1 VTVLKIK
8 PSITLERL
16 DGETIAID
24 FESGSFFGF
33 RESAADIIWL
43 ISERVEVERFF
54 DVIQRHF
61 RATDDAGSLIAQI
74 NTFVEDLTNLG
85 IVETGVSPKEGTEL
99 DIRTISLPSDYERDV
114 WRSPTIDSN
123 DSLKDLLTIDPIHD
137 VTEGGWP
144 DSRKN

>member
-1 VTVLKIK
+1 MTVLEIK

-24 FESGSFFGF
+24 FESGLFFGF

-43 ISERVEVERFF
+43 ISEGVEVEHFF
-54 DVIQRHF
+54 NVIQRHF
-61 RATDDAGSLIAQI
+61 RATDDAGSIIAQI

-85 IVETGVSPKEGTEL
+85 ILETGISPKESTQL
-99 DIRTISLPSDYERDV
+99 DIQSISLPSDYERDI
-114 WRSPTIDSN
+114 WRSPNIDSN
-123 DSLKDLLTIDPIHD
+123 ESLKDLLIIDPIHD
-137 VTEGGWP
+137 VTKGGWP